1 MVCIFQD
8 IKVMAGP
15 ELLELLNHVVFSII
29 GVGDILILIDAIIV
43 AFIVLSI
50 IGLAAI
56 VKIVS
61 GGEPHPFPGGAPDQ
75 RHLHCHS
82 DCEALQTQSVQVFQ
96 FYCCHIVAI
105 LS

>member
-1 MVCIFQD
+1 MRFWIEIIDYGLKLWIEREDNIRSSIVLICQDIKIIRLAGTDIEMVCIFQD

-50 IGLAAI
+50 IGLAA
-56 VKIVS
+56 S
-61 GGEPHPFPGGAPDQ
+61 FC
-75 RHLHCHS
+75 R
-82 DCEALQTQSVQVFQ
+82 
-96 FYCCHIVAI
+96 
-105 LS
+105 